1 MTELNRIS
9 QVSNLIYYL
18 LDSSL
23 NVQQGDRDSEQDA
36 ERIAAAKAKK
46 QNSWKLPNKD
56 DSNHVIEEC
65 EFSSFD
71 KWLYQHKLEANQFK
85 TLTEPGAAG
94 IWTLLVDPI
103 TCAIVSYWWRK

>member
-1 MTELNRIS
+1 MQHLMTELNRIS

-46 QNSWKLPNKD
+46 QNS
-56 DSNHVIEEC
+56 
-65 EFSSFD
+65 
-71 KWLYQHKLEANQFK
+71 
-85 TLTEPGAAG
+85 
-94 IWTLLVDPI
+94 
-103 TCAIVSYWWRK
+103 